1 MQKQE
6 HSFLVIPPPT
16 KFMHNQKPPGV
27 LYFNIPIPELLQILL
42 KQ

>member
-1 MQKQE
+1 MQKKE
-6 HSFLVIPPPT
+6 RSFLVIPP
-16 KFMHNQKPPGV
+16 HQIHAHQEPPGV